1 MFTAL
6 KATRQ
11 KGFERDRKAIQYH
24 YDVSND
30 FYRLFLGPTMT
41 YTCAYYRT
49 PEGDL
54 DQAQRDKLD
63 LVCRKLRL
71 RPGDRLLDVGCG
83 WGSLAVWAAEHYGV
97 EAHGVT
103 LSDAQASYAQAR
115 IRERG
120 LERVCRVE
128 CRDYRDVQGESLYDK
143 IAAVGIIEH
152 VGVTNYAAYFSQMR
166 ALLKPG
172 GLFLNHGITHERY
185 WKWTPQW
192 NFLTRYVFPNG
203 ELSHVSHV
211 LSVMEDTDWE
221 IRDVEQL
228 REHYSRTC
236 RQWAE
241 RLEEN
246 RARALELVPEKT
258 YRIWRLYLSASSVY
272 FAEGS
277 IGLYQV
283 VAARARDEA
292 GMVPTTRE
300 DIYVPA
306 SGRAKDIA
314 NPRSGL
320 RRGLPAAGRGGC
332 PTAFPAKT

>member
-1 MFTAL
+1 MFTL
-6 KATRQ
+6 VKKRGIEQ
-11 KGFERDRKAIQYH
+11 DRKAIEYH

-30 FYRLFLGPTMT
+30 FYELFLGPTMV

-49 PEGDL
+49 PTGDL

-71 RPGDRLLDVGCG
+71 QPGERLLDIGCG
-83 WGSLAVWAAEHYGV
+83 WGSLVLWAAEHYGV

-103 LSDAQASYAQAR
+103 LSAAQASYAAAR

-120 LERVCRVE
+120 LEGSCRVE
-128 CRDYRDVQGESLYDK
+128 CRDYREVAGRELYDK

-152 VGVTNYAAYFSQMR
+152 VGVPNYAAYFTQVGD
-166 ALLKPG
+166 LLKPG
-172 GLFLNHGITHERY
+172 GLFLNHGITHERH

-192 NFLTRYVFPNG
+192 EFITRFVFPNG
-203 ELSHVSHV
+203 ELSHVSHI
-211 LSVMEDTDWE
+211 LSVMEDVCWE

-236 RQWAE
+236 RHWAE
-241 RLEEN
+241 SLERN
-246 RARALELVPEKT
+246 RRRALELVPEKT
-258 YRIWRLYLSASSVY
+258 YRIWRLYLTASSVY

-283 VAARARDEA
+283 VAAKPAA
-292 GMVPTTRE
+292 ASTIPITRE
-300 DIYVPA
+300 DIYRPGVGPVE
-306 SGRAKDIA
+306 GRRQSA
-314 NPRSGL
+314 
-320 RRGLPAAGRGGC
+320 
-332 PTAFPAKT
+332 